1 MSRSRLVA
9 AIIVSV
15 LLVGVAGCEWLV
27 GTHAASFAAGYFM
40 GAASG
45 GTQVTCYHNGEP
57 IDCADVPAEMQ

>member
-1 MSRSRLVA
+1 MSRSRIVATILVS
-9 AIIVSV
+9 I

-45 GTQVTCYHNGEP
+45 GTQVTCYHNDQL
-57 IDCADVPAEMQ
+57 IDCADLPAEMQ